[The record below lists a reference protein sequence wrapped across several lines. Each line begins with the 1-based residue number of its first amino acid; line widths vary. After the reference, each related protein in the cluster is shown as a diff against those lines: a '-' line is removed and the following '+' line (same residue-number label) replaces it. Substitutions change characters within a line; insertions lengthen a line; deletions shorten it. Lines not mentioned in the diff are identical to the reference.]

1 MGLGLALLPYRP
13 PFLFPFWI
21 TWNHLPIHS
30 ITFLFLRTQL
40 VILLPWWWIIFF
52 SPNLTHFL
60 FAIEWGH
67 LLFDLFQT
75 SMFWLRSI
83 HFLDFFIFIITPA
96 SWLSCKGQFMWKS
109 SFYDCKE
116 VTVYMRMCE
125 NTKTP
130 AEKKK
135 KMGTGKVIQLTKED
149 VEIAT
154 TYSASIEKISCNF
167 SERNWSIYLYLCL
180 CHLLL
185 SLAVFID
192 WSISIPTS
200 LSRLISSL
208 KISFLLT

>member
-135 KMGTGKVIQLTKED
+135 KNGHREGNSTDKRRCWNNHYIQCQYRENFMQLFWKKLIDIFISMSMSFIT
-149 VEIAT
+149 ISSYIHRLIYIY
-154 TYSASIEKISCNF
+154 TY
-167 SERNWSIYLYLCL
+167 
-180 CHLLL
+180 
-185 SLAVFID
+185 
-192 WSISIPTS
+192 ISI
-200 LSRLISSL
+200 
-208 KISFLLT
+208 